1 MYEILHR
8 NPHVEFSNMI
18 KNLIWL
24 LSLGITVCLK
34 ILVVITIWTL
44 CRHKVPFDDADKATL
59 CDMLHHDFISLK
71 SSGKIQ
77 AVNHI
82 LILMW
87 LLSYD
92 EFIQKHMLSSKYVQT
107 FTDIFT
113 DLTKDDTRK
122 PDDLLN
128 KRVVE
133 HFPTELEGDDS
144 DSALAYN
151 SMHINII
158 KMLSVLSAHGPI
170 GDKLIV
176 EKFFDPLVR
185 LITIPLQQQDWLFV
199 AQKCYIYFVPNQATK
214 MKYSLM

>member
-1 MYEILHR
+1 MCKTYALSILSGQMKLTKSDDTFQHTIAHLLHLVCDNSIQIKSRIKFLTLVYEILHR
-8 NPHVEFSNMI
+8 NPHVEIFEYDK

-24 LSLGITVCLK
+24 LSLRHNSLPFK

-59 CDMLHHDFISLK
+59 CDTLHHDFISLK
-71 SSGKIQ
+71 ASGKIQ

-92 EFIQKHMLSSKYVQT
+92 EFIQKHILSSKYIQT
-107 FTDIFT
+107 FTGIFT
-113 DLTKDDTRK
+113 DLTKDDTRE

-133 HFPTELEGDDS
+133 HFPSELEG
-144 DSALAYN
+144 
-151 SMHINII
+151 
-158 KMLSVLSAHGPI
+158 
-170 GDKLIV
+170 
-176 EKFFDPLVR
+176 
-185 LITIPLQQQDWLFV
+185 
-199 AQKCYIYFVPNQATK
+199 
-214 MKYSLM
+214 